1 MPIPLLTLYKYFSFF
16 HKFPRQSS
24 ALSHSLFFS
33 LTLHSSNMSILAICP
48 TMKEW
53 FSGAMKVAFRSKEV
67 FSLWVLAATCGSGSA
82 SRPLLKLIVKKI
94 IFAVFTCILALGG
107 AIVGTILGAIKGQTT
122 ETGFLKGAGIGGLT
136 GAIAAIQL
144 LDSAVDGEPLSK
156 AALLTSLVNGKVFME
171 WISPA
176 LLKAYQWQVSTVETN
191 YREISDIYDIAAIKG
206 LSQHCIQ
213 KLPSLKYH
221 SSKLPDNPHDF
232 CCSVCLQEWKEGES
246 VRRLPKCGHFFHMEC
261 IDKWLMRQVSCPM
274 CRIYVCNDNTSVS

>member
-33 LTLHSSNMSILAICP
+33 LTLHSSNMSIPAICP

-156 AALLTSLVNGKVFME
+156 
-171 WISPA
+171 
-176 LLKAYQWQVSTVETN
+176 VSTVETN